1 MSPVRRGQR
10 GKRRHPRR
18 ARISCVDGGPVEAET
33 RAPWAS
39 PGFGDSRRGQVMSE
53 HISCEGNGASTNRS
67 QPRVGVFLCHCGGN
81 ISDVVDVQSVAE
93 RITRAPGVAFA
104 TTHQFCCSDPGQALI
119 EQSIRDHQLDRVV
132 VAACSPSLHE
142 MTFRRAVARA
152 GLNQYLFEH
161 SNIREQVSWVVTDR
175 KAATQKAER
184 LIRAAV
190 ARSKHLA
197 PLEKRRIPINPSVLV
212 IGGGVAGLTAA
223 RNLAARGIHV
233 TLVESG
239 PFLGGRLAQLHRIFP
254 TGQRARDVL
263 TPLIREVVSNPK
275 IDIYTNA
282 ELERASGFIGDFHTV
297 IRITPRGADANCRNP
312 QEVIDAC
319 PEETVDHFNLGLAKR
334 KAIFMPYDGCHPAVP
349 AIDWRSCTKCGAC
362 YEAAGGKGIQLEE
375 KPREVMIRSG
385 AIVIAVG
392 LNTYAPRHG
401 EYGYGQFPEVV
412 TLAQMNRM
420 LDPTGPTKGRLTVNG
435 RAVSRVGFM
444 HCVGSLQHEGIHK
457 PMRDGRI
464 NQYCSRVCCT
474 TTMHAAAEIKDR
486 FPGVQVYDF
495 HEDIR
500 TYGRRHE
507 SYYDHVCQQGVAFI
521 RFDPMRPPR
530 VETDAKGAFPL
541 VVRTTDRLTFGEE
554 LEVPLDLLVLATG
567 LVARDMSKLVD
578 LYRCSIGSDRFLLEV
593 HPKLRPVELAAF
605 GLFLAGSVQGPMDIA
620 ESTAAAAAAA
630 VKASALIKAGQIEL
644 DPFVARVDE
653 QHCSGCRVCQYVC
666 PFSAIDRDDSA
677 RTAKVNEALCTGC
690 GTCVASCPCN
700 AIQQYGFE
708 DQQVE
713 AELQAL
719 LAEQQVAVT
728 EEVMA

>member
-1 MSPVRRGQR
+1 MSETVQAGDH
-10 GKRRHPRR
+10 K
-18 ARISCVDGGPVEAET
+18 ASVDG
-33 RAPWAS
+33 
-39 PGFGDSRRGQVMSE
+39 D
-53 HISCEGNGASTNRS
+53 
-67 QPRVGVFLCHCGGN
+67 QPRVGVFVCRCGGN
-81 ISDVVDVQSVAE
+81 ISDIVDVDAVA
-93 RITRAPGVAFA
+93 RRLSDVRGVVCA
-104 TTHQFCCSDPGQALI
+104 TTHQFFCSDPGQALI
-119 EQSIRDHQLDRVV
+119 EQSIKEHNLDRVV

-142 MTFRRAVARA
+142 ITFRRAVARA

-161 SNIREQVSWVVTDR
+161 ANIREQVSWVITD
-175 KAATQKAER
+175 KSAATDKAER
-184 LIRAAV
+184 LVRAAV
-190 ARSKHLA
+190 ARTRRLA
-197 PLEKRRIPINPSVLV
+197 PLQKRRIHIRPSVLV

-223 RNLAARGIHV
+223 RDLAARGIHV
-233 TLVESG
+233 TLIESS

-254 TGQRARDVL
+254 TGQRARDVV
-263 TPLIREVVSNPK
+263 TPLIEEVASNPN
-275 IDIYTNA
+275 IVIHTNA

-297 IRITPRGADANCRNP
+297 VRIMPRGVSEACTNP
-312 QEVIDAC
+312 QEVIDSC
-319 PEETVDHFNLGLAKR
+319 PEETVDGFNLGLAKR
-334 KAIFMPYDGCHPAVP
+334 KAIYMPYAGCYPPVP

-362 YEAAGGKGIQLEE
+362 FEAAAGKGIDLDE
-375 KPREVMIRSG
+375 KPREVMIAAG
-385 AIVIAVG
+385 AIVIAAG

-401 EYGYGQFPEVV
+401 EYGYGQFQEVV
-412 TLAQMNRM
+412 TLAQLNRM
-420 LDPTGPTKGRLTVNG
+420 LDPTGPTAGKLTVNG
-435 RAVSRVGFM
+435 RSVRRVGFM

-474 TTMHAAAEIKDR
+474 TTMHAAEEIKDR

-521 RFDPMRPPR
+521 RFDPLRPPT
-530 VETDAKGAFPL
+530 VEADTKGEFPL
-541 VVRTTDRLTFGEE
+541 VVKTTDRLTFGEE

-578 LYRCSIGSDRFLLEV
+578 LYRCSVGADRFLLEV

-630 VKASALIKAGQIEL
+630 SKASALIKAGQIEL

-653 QHCSGCRVCQYVC
+653 HHCSGCKVCLYVC
-666 PFSAIDRDDSA
+666 PFTAIERNDSTKTA
-677 RTAKVNEALCTGC
+677 RVNEALCTGC

-700 AIQQYGFE
+700 AIQQQGFE
-708 DQQVE
+708 DSQVE
-713 AELQAL
+713 SELMAL
-719 LAEQQVAVT
+719 LAGKPPAEELLAAV
-728 EEVMA
+728 